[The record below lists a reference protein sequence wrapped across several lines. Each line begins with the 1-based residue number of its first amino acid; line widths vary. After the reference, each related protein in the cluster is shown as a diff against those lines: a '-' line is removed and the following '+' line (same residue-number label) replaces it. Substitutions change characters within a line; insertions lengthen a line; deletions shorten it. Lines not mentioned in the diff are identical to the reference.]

1 MSTLNSAPVP
11 ASDGREVSARARG
24 LAAQLAALFEQDS
37 QIAGQLNDAQRRLMA
52 ANARL
57 WSGLHPDAV
66 ALLYDRAAPSP
77 HSEIVALIGDARTVD
92 GEAQAE
98 TAVLCV
104 LQEIHWQLH
113 RSFCQY
119 QSVCEQR
126 RQLAF
131 DVGELA
137 QRLTDAL
144 RATGW
149 SEQDA
154 RSADVHQLSTGPVR

>member
-1 MSTLNSAPVP
+1 MSTLTSAPVP
-11 ASDGREVSARARG
+11 GSDGRAVSARARA
-24 LAAQLAALFEQDS
+24 LAAQLAALFEQDR
-37 QIAGQLNDAQRRLMA
+37 QIVAQLNDAQRRLMA

-57 WSGLHPDAV
+57 WSGLHPNAV
-66 ALLYDRAAPSP
+66 ALLYDRAALVP
-77 HSEIVALIGDARTVD
+77 HSEIVALIGDAPTVE
-92 GEAQAE
+92 EAQVE

-131 DVGELA
+131 DVGETA

-144 RATGW
+144 CATGW

-154 RSADVHQLSTGPVR
+154 RNADVHQLSNGPVR

>member
-1 MSTLNSAPVP
+1 MSHQLR
-11 ASDGREVSARARG
+11 ASFG
-24 LAAQLAALFEQDS
+24 LERFKFFHLVGVQMFCRLISKILLQLRRFTKFLQLAQRCIGFQSLDLF
-37 QIAGQLNDAQRRLMA
+37 
-52 ANARL
+52 
-57 WSGLHPDAV
+57 V
-66 ALLYDRAAPSP
+66 ALLYDRAALVP
-77 HSEIVALIGDARTVD
+77 HSEIVALIGDAPTVE
-92 GEAQAE
+92 EAQVE

-131 DVGELA
+131 DVGETA

-144 RATGW
+144 CATGW

-154 RSADVHQLSTGPVR
+154 RNADVHQLSNGPVR